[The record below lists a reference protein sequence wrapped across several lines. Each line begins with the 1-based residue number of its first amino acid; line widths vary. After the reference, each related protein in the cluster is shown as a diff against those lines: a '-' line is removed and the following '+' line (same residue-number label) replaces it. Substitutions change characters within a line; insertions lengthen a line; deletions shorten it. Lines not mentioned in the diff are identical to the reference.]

1 VADELSTRDLAKTS
15 GDREA
20 AADEPLAR
28 DSETAHT
35 ETDGADRRPLLDQP
49 ETESFTTRWREI
61 QVDFVDRPR
70 ESVEQADALV
80 AELMQRL
87 AASFAEERGRLE
99 QQWDGGDDVSTEDLR
114 VALTRYRSFFDRLL
128 SA

>member
-1 VADELSTRDLAKTS
+1 MTDRLTTDDLAGRTGS
-15 GDREA
+15 GDAVAEDA
-20 AADEPLAR
+20 PLAR
-28 DSETAHT
+28 DTADGSE
-35 ETDGADRRPLLDQP
+35 EGAAREPLLDR
-49 ETESFTTRWREI
+49 ERASSFTGRWREI

-80 AELMQRL
+80 AELMQTL
-87 AASFAEERGRLE
+87 AATFSDERSQLE
-99 QQWDGGDDVSTEDLR
+99 RQWEGGDEVSTEDLR

>member
-1 VADELSTRDLAKTS
+1 VAEELNTRDLAATS
-15 GDREA
+15 GGGEA

-28 DSETAHT
+28 ETKGERTVTDDADS
-35 ETDGADRRPLLDQP
+35 RPLLDEP
-49 ETESFTTRWREI
+49 ETTSFTTRWREI

-70 ESVEQADALV
+70 ESVEQADGLV

-87 AASFAEERGRLE
+87 AASFADERGRLE

>member
-1 VADELSTRDLAKTS
+1 VADELSTRDLAATS
-15 GDREA
+15 GDPEA
-20 AADEPLAR
+20 AADQPLAR
-28 DSETAHT
+28 DSETERA
-35 ETDGADRRPLLDQP
+35 ETDRADRRPLLDRP

-87 AASFAEERGRLE
+87 AASFADERGRLE

>member
-1 VADELSTRDLAKTS
+1 MDETLSTRDLA
-15 GDREA
+15 DARED
-20 AADEPLAR
+20 DERAPEEAPQTTDEERQPLVA
-28 DSETAHT
+28 SEEAS
-35 ETDGADRRPLLDQP
+35 
-49 ETESFTTRWREI
+49 SFANRWREI

-70 ESVEQADALV
+70 ESVEHADALV

-87 AASFAEERGRLE
+87 AASFADERGRLE